1 MSMSAGS
8 QTVPFL
14 SACETVAS
22 YLRRFNKG
30 LSLAG
35 MLVFMIMVVL
45 TFVDVILRYFFNS
58 PLSATFEITGLLMV
72 LVVFS
77 SIAYV
82 QSCKN
87 HVVMDVVTGSLSDD
101 NRLLLE
107 CSTTFWSVAVCLL
120 SMYTAAR
127 FAIQTKNITP
137 QLGFSIKPCIWFV
150 VFGFGT
156 LTLTLI
162 VDWLALLART
172 MQRGRG
178 RALFSLILGIVPVI
192 ICFWLATHKIP
203 QLSAV
208 AVGCAGIVF
217 LFVLFLA
224 GMPVAFSLMAAGFT
238 FSCMIRGLTP
248 TLGFYGKLMFNTSG
262 NYVWSPLMFFMLMG
276 YFCFYGDLGRG
287 LYRCARRWLGH
298 YRGGLAQGSVCACA
312 AFGAVVG
319 DTLSGSIAMSA
330 IALPEMRASGYED
343 KLAVGTLACSGVIGV
358 LIPPSTEFIMYAVL
372 AEQSVAELF
381 MAGAIPG
388 IICTALFCLAVW
400 IKVYRDPSLAPR
412 MPKEPLSARISALIS
427 AFPIIV
433 LFVLVIGGIYGGV
446 FTATEGGSIGAIG
459 ALLCGLALRNF
470 TFHKFYEALNEA
482 AKFIAVSFVILTGA
496 AVFGYFMALS
506 RIPSLLAGSIASAG
520 IGPGV
525 TMLAIVCIL
534 FILGCFVPSMPLML
548 VCVPTFLPIAKMF
561 HWDLV
566 WFGVILVILLNQAT
580 ITPPFGINLFVIK
593 EVAGISLRKM
603 FVASIPFVI
612 AMTILTA
619 IVYFVPGTATWLPSI
634 MK

>member
-1 MSMSAGS
+1 MSIDSFLQFCNSSAS
-8 QTVPFL
+8 FL
-14 SACETVAS
+14 KKI
-22 YLRRFNKG
+22 NKF

-35 MLVFMIMVVL
+35 MLVFMIMVAL
-45 TFVDVILRYFFNS
+45 TFADVILRYFFNN

-87 HVVMDVVTGSLSDD
+87 HVVMDVFTGTLSE
-101 NRLLLE
+101 NNKILLE
-107 CSTTFWSVAVCLL
+107 SATTLWSVAVCLL

-127 FAIQTKNITP
+127 FSLQTKSITP
-137 QLGFSIKPCIWFV
+137 QLGFSIKPCVWFV
-150 VFGFGT
+150 VFGFGMLSVT
-156 LTLTLI
+156 LA
-162 VDWLALLART
+162 VDWLSLLART
-172 MQRGRG
+172 ALQGKGRIFL
-178 RALFSLILGIVPVI
+178 ALVLGIVPVI
-192 ICFWLATHKIP
+192 LCTWLAFNKIP
-203 QLSAV
+203 QLNSV
-208 AVGCAGIVF
+208 AVGCLGIIF
-217 LFVLFLA
+217 LFILFLA

-238 FSCMIRGLTP
+238 FSCLIRGLSP
-248 TLGFYGKLMFNTSG
+248 ALGFYGKLMFNTSS
-262 NYVWSPLMFFMLMG
+262 NYAWSPLMFFMLMG

-287 LYRCARRWLGH
+287 LYRCARHWLGH
-298 YRGGLAQGSVCACA
+298 LRGGLAQGSVYACA

-330 IALPEMRASGYED
+330 IALPEMRDSGYED

-381 MAGAIPG
+381 MAGVIPG
-388 IICTALFCLAVW
+388 IICTLLFCAAIW
-400 IKVYRDPSLAPR
+400 IKVYFNPSLAPR
-412 MPKEPLSARISALIS
+412 LPKEPLSARISSLVSAL
-427 AFPIIV
+427 PIIV

-459 ALLCGLALRNF
+459 SLVCGLVLHNF
-470 TFHKFYEALNEA
+470 TFQKFYEALNEA
-482 AKFIAVSFVILTGA
+482 AKFIAMSFTILTGA

-506 RIPSLLAGSIASAG
+506 RIPALLAGSIASAG
-520 IGPGV
+520 ISSGI

-561 HWDLV
+561 QWDLV
-566 WFGVILVILLNQAT
+566 WFGVMLVILLNQAT

-593 EVAGISLRKM
+593 EVAGIPLRKM
-603 FVASIPFVI
+603 FAASVPFI
-612 AMTILTA
+612 IGMGICAL
-619 IVYFVPGTATWLPSI
+619 IVYFIPGTATWLPSFLR
-634 MK
+634 

>member
-1 MSMSAGS
+1 MSAES
-8 QTVPFL
+8 RTVFFI
-14 SACETVAS
+14 SACDTVAS
-22 YLRRFNKG
+22 FLRKFNKG
-30 LSLAG
+30 LSLTG
-35 MLVFMIMVVL
+35 MLVFMTMVTL

-87 HVVMDVVTGSLSDD
+87 HVVMDVVTGSLKED

-107 CSTTFWSVAVCLL
+107 CATTLWSVAVCLL

-127 FAIQTKNITP
+127 FAVQTKNITP
-137 QLGFSIKPCIWFV
+137 QLGFSIKPCVWFV
-150 VFGFGT
+150 VLGFGM
-156 LTLTLI
+156 LALTLI
-162 VDWLALLART
+162 VDWLALLGRT
-172 MQRGRG
+172 LQQGRGRG
-178 RALFSLILGIVPVI
+178 AFALALGVVPIFV
-192 ICFWLATHKIP
+192 CFWLATHKIP
-203 QLSAV
+203 GMSSV
-208 AVGCAGIVF
+208 VVGCLGIVF

-238 FSCMIRGLTP
+238 FSCLIRGLNP
-248 TLGFYGKLMFNTSG
+248 SLGFYGKLMFNTSG
-262 NYVWSPLMFFMLMG
+262 SYVWSPLMFFMLMG

-287 LYRCARRWLGH
+287 LYRCARHWLGH
-298 YRGGLAQGSVCACA
+298 FRGGLAQGSVCACA

-330 IALPEMRASGYED
+330 IALPEMRESGYED
-343 KLAVGTLACSGVIGV
+343 NLAVGTLACSGVIGV

-381 MAGAIPG
+381 MAGVIPG
-388 IICTALFCLAVW
+388 IICTTLFCFVVW
-400 IKVYRDPSLAPR
+400 LKVYRNPSLAPR
-412 MPKEPLSARISALIS
+412 LPKASRKSRFSALIS
-427 AFPIIV
+427 ASPIII

-446 FTATEGGSIGAIG
+446 FTATEGGSIGAVG
-459 ALLCGLALRNF
+459 ALVCGLVLRNF
-470 TFHKFYEALNEA
+470 TVSKFYEALNEA
-482 AKFIAVSFVILTGA
+482 AKFIAMSFIILTGA

-603 FVASIPFVI
+603 FVASVPFVI
-612 AMTILTA
+612 CMTILA
-619 IVYFVPGTATWLPSI
+619 GIVYFVPGTAVWLPSI